1 MPTLIQKFR
10 GHKECT
16 LCSEIKPKKA
26 FKNKG
31 AELLQCSG
39 AHKNMHC
46 CNDCFKN
53 WKSTCRQSQNKKWT
67 CPLCNGMSFDT
78 HDILNT
84 LLGGAYTRFGKKR
97 RIITGK
103 RGGKYYTTDK
113 GSKVYIKK

>member
-1 MPTLIQKFR
+1 MPTMYEKLR

-26 FKNKG
+26 YNKKDF
-31 AELLQCSG
+31 ELLQCSG

-46 CNDCFKN
+46 CNDCFKK
-53 WKSTCRQSQNKKWT
+53 WKTTRRRQDQQMT

-84 LLGGAYTRFGKKR
+84 LLGSGYGRFGGIKR
-97 RIITGK
+97 RFYTGP
-103 RGGKYYTTDK
+103 RGGRYYKTNK
-113 GSKVYIKK
+113 GSKVYIK